1 MKMRVQLHWGGI
13 ASRLRKA
20 YVAARSNG
28 VIEPEARARH
38 SEAAAA
44 LRSSNRARIVDIT
57 TRSTGAINRFRRHR
71 RARMRALPRLH
82 RQCPH
87 IAIYPT

>member
-1 MKMRVQLHWGGI
+1 MKMRVLPHWGGI

-44 LRSSNRARIVDIT
+44 SRSSIRARIVDIT
-57 TRSTGAINRFRRHR
+57 TRSTGEVNLRRQR
-71 RARMRALPRLH
+71 RARTRALPTLH